1 MFSKPRVA
9 TLLVFLGLLG
19 CGGSETAPKTP
30 SLAIGNDTT
39 LLAEEGAALVAKDGN
54 GVIVA
59 PAKLQWASSDA
70 SVATINGSGSVTAVA
85 PGTTTITVSSSVA
98 NTHLT
103 LTVAPQFLQIA
114 TGETHSCGLT
124 GRHQVYCWGTSF
136 RGELGSATPLAPC
149 EEVAANCSPTPVLAV
164 TLKPQSLAAGS
175 MFSCAL
181 DSSGNASC
189 WGANFYGQL
198 GNGTQVDN
206 STPQSVQGNH
216 HFVQLVAGRFHAC
229 GITDAQDAYC
239 WGWDRSGQ
247 LGTGDVSTERC
258 TFFAIDPCSTTPRL
272 VIGGHK
278 WAQLTADE
286 RATCGLTIDGDT
298 FCWGLDIGGNDG
310 LFCQTAENLQGCSR
324 TPIAVGTANK
334 FKSIIIG
341 DVHRCEQRIDETLEC
356 WGAQYQG
363 AFGNGTLDGSA
374 TPVTGADGLAEPIFV
389 SSRNG
394 MCFLDD
400 NHHARC
406 WGDNSS
412 GQDGEGFI
420 HDFQIVPI
428 DVFGGWSFE
437 KLQTNGVSDHVC
449 GIITEN
455 GKGVCWGR
463 GVFGQLGTGVMHNVV
478 IPALVQLLSPPSQV
492 SIAAR

>member
-1 MFSKPRVA
+1 MRFSLRVA
-9 TLLVFLGLLG
+9 AFVAVLAILA
-19 CGGSETAPKTP
+19 CGGSETDPKMPALSIGRDSTLLVDEIEPLAAFTETGQSVPASSITWLSSAPSVASIDASGHVTA
-30 SLAIGNDTT
+30 LAIGQTT
-39 LLAEEGAALVAKDGN
+39 ISATSPAASAH
-54 GVIVA
+54 I
-59 PAKLQWASSDA
+59 
-70 SVATINGSGSVTAVA
+70 TIAVA
-85 PGTTTITVSSSVA
+85 A
-98 NTHLT
+98 
-103 LTVAPQFLQIA
+103 QFLQIA

-124 GRHQVYCWGTSF
+124 GRHQVYCWGMSA
-136 RGELGSATPLAPC
+136 RGELGSATPLPVCAELNLP
-149 EEVAANCSPTPVLAV
+149 CSPTPVLAV
-164 TLKPQSLAAGS
+164 TLTPQSLAAGA

-181 DSSGNASC
+181 DASGTASC

-198 GNGTQVDN
+198 GDGTQVDDA
-206 STPQSVQGNH
+206 TPQTVQGSH

-229 GITDAQDAYC
+229 GITDSQDAYC

-278 WAQLTADE
+278 WAQLSADE
-286 RATCGLTIDGDT
+286 RATCGLTTDGDA

-310 LFCQTAENLQGCSR
+310 LYCQTADDTQGCSR

-341 DVHRCEQRIDETLEC
+341 DVHRCEQKIDETLEC
-356 WGAQYQG
+356 WGAQYWG
-363 AFGNGTLDGSA
+363 AFGNGSLDGSA
-374 TPVTGADGLAEPIFV
+374 TPVTGADGLAEPVFV

-394 MCFLDD
+394 MCFLDV

-406 WGDNSS
+406 WGDDSS
-412 GQDGEGFI
+412 GQVGDGVTQ
-420 HDFQIVPI
+420 DFQILPI

-437 KLQTNGVSDHVC
+437 KLQTNGASDHVC
-449 GIITEN
+449 GILTEN
-455 GKGVCWGR
+455 GRGVCWGR
-463 GVFGQLGTGVMHNVV
+463 GVFGQLGTGVMHDVD
-478 IPALVQLLSPPSQV
+478 IPAFVQLVSPSSQA